1 MEGILPAYRTWL
13 RRHLASAM
21 PLLADRGASTALPPL
36 RGAGCAQDDSADRA
50 LIKNMAHKITLIPG
64 DGIGPE
70 VTRAAVRILEATGV
84 KFEWET
90 FIAGAE
96 AFEKYK
102 EYIPKELT
110 ESIERTHVG
119 LKGPVSTPIGGG
131 FASINVALRQKF
143 ELYANFRPI
152 RNLPHIPTRYPD
164 VDLIIVRENT
174 ESLYSGLEHEVVPG
188 VVESLKIIT
197 EKAST
202 RIARFAF
209 EYARKNNRKKIH
221 AIHKANIMKLSD
233 GLFLRC
239 ARTVAK
245 DYPEITYGEHI
256 VDNTCM
262 QLVMNPYQ
270 YDMLVMENLYGDIIS
285 DLCAAFVGGLG
296 FVPSANLGDHCAIFE
311 AVHGSA
317 PDIAGKNLANPTA
330 ILRSAL
336 LMLRHLGEHDAALKI
351 RNALEKVYR
360 TREKLTRD
368 VGGNA
373 GTSEFADFIIEA
385 MESGADAQSAVES
398 SHV

>member
-1 MEGILPAYRTWL
+1 MAY
-13 RRHLASAM
+13 
-21 PLLADRGASTALPPL
+21 
-36 RGAGCAQDDSADRA
+36 
-50 LIKNMAHKITLIPG
+50 KITLIPG

-70 VTRAAVRILEATGV
+70 VTTAAVRILEATGL

-90 FIAGAE
+90 FKAGAE
-96 AFEKYK
+96 AYEKYK

-110 ESIERTHVG
+110 ESIERTRVA
-119 LKGPVSTPIGGG
+119 LKGPVTTPVGGG
-131 FASINVALRQKF
+131 FSSINVQLRKQF
-143 ELYANFRPI
+143 ELFANFRPI
-152 RNLPHIPTRYPD
+152 QNLPHIPTRYPD

-209 EYARKNNRKKIH
+209 EYARKHKRKKVH
-221 AIHKANIMKLSD
+221 AIHKANIMKMSD

-239 ARTVAK
+239 SRNVAREF
-245 DYPEITYGEHI
+245 PEITYGEHI

-296 FVPSANLGDHCAIFE
+296 FVPGANIGESCAIFE

-317 PDIAGKNLANPTA
+317 PDIAGKDLANPTA
-330 ILRSAL
+330 VIRSAL
-336 LMLRHLGEHDAALKI
+336 LMLLHLGEPAAAEQI
-351 RNALEKVYR
+351 QNALETVYR
-360 TREKLTRD
+360 TRARLTRD
-368 VGGNA
+368 VGGTA
-373 GTSEFADFIIEA
+373 GTSQFADAVIEELRLA
-385 MESGADAQSAVES
+385 SQSSAPENPE
-398 SHV
+398 HR

>member
-1 MEGILPAYRTWL
+1 MT
-13 RRHLASAM
+13 
-21 PLLADRGASTALPPL
+21 
-36 RGAGCAQDDSADRA
+36 
-50 LIKNMAHKITLIPG
+50 HKITLIPG

-70 VTRAAVRILEATGV
+70 VTKATVRILEATGL

-90 FIAGAE
+90 FQAGAE
-96 AFEKYK
+96 AYEKYH
-102 EYIPKELT
+102 EYIPKELLD
-110 ESIERTHVG
+110 SIDRNRVA
-119 LKGPVSTPIGGG
+119 LKGPVTTPVGGG
-131 FASINVALRQKF
+131 FASINVALRKKF

-164 VDLIIVRENT
+164 VDLIILRENT
-174 ESLYSGLEHEVVPG
+174 EGLYSGIEHEVVPG

-209 EYARKNNRKKIH
+209 YYARKNGRKKIH

-239 ARTVAK
+239 SRNVAK
-245 DYPEITYGEHI
+245 EYPEITYGEHI

-270 YDMLVMENLYGDIIS
+270 YDMLLMENLYGDIIS

-296 FVPSANLGDHCAIFE
+296 FVPGANIGDHCAIFE

-317 PDIAGKNLANPTA
+317 PDIAGKNIANPTA
-330 ILRSAL
+330 VIRSAL
-336 LMLRHLGEHDAALKI
+336 LMLRHLGEYEAATKI
-351 RNALEKVYR
+351 RTALEKVYR
-360 TREKLTRD
+360 TRDKLTRD
-368 VGGNA
+368 MGGRA
-373 GTSEFADFIIEA
+373 STAELADSVIAAMQTQAVSTSASEPAP
-385 MESGADAQSAVES
+385 
-398 SHV
+398 

>member
-1 MEGILPAYRTWL
+1 MAY
-13 RRHLASAM
+13 
-21 PLLADRGASTALPPL
+21 
-36 RGAGCAQDDSADRA
+36 
-50 LIKNMAHKITLIPG
+50 KITLIPG

-70 VTRAAVRILEATGV
+70 VTRAAVRVLEATGL

-90 FIAGAE
+90 FQAGAE
-96 AFEKYK
+96 AYEKYH
-102 EYIPKELT
+102 EYIPKELI
-110 ESIERTHVG
+110 ESIERTGVG
-119 LKGPVSTPIGGG
+119 LKGPVATPIAGG
-131 FASINVALRQKF
+131 FASINVALRKKF

-174 ESLYSGLEHEVVPG
+174 EGLYSGIEHEVVPG

-202 RIARFAF
+202 RISRFAF
-209 EYARKNNRKKIH
+209 EYARKNKRKRIH

-239 ARTVAK
+239 SRNVAK
-245 DYPEITYGEHI
+245 EYPEITYGEHI

-270 YDMLVMENLYGDIIS
+270 YDMLLMENLYGDIIS

-296 FVPSANLGDHCAIFE
+296 FVPGANIGDHCAIFE

-317 PDIAGKNLANPTA
+317 PDIAGKNIANPTA
-330 ILRSAL
+330 VIRSAL
-336 LMLRHLGEHDAALKI
+336 LMLRHLGEYEAATKI

-360 TREKLTRD
+360 TRDKLTRD
-368 VGGNA
+368 VGGKA
-373 GTSEFADFIIEA
+373 GTSEFADSIIEF
-385 MESGADAQSAVES
+385 MESESGVAPAAES
-398 SHV
+398 SHA